1 MSIEYS
7 PCVTSIVKS
16 GELVNDVVL
25 VAMVTFTAKHH
36 ILTLAALPQH
46 SENLW
51 FLTGRVGASSIML
64 NSLKTKD
71 YICGK
76 LASLTTVYLINS
88 AKIPDIYM

>member
-51 FLTGRVGASSIML
+51 FLTGWVSASSIML

-71 YICGK
+71 FICGK
-76 LASLTTVYLINS
+76 LATLTRVYLINS